1 MQSNPRLL
9 VNLPVILAKTL
20 VNLLVKTDQIRFK
33 GAMGGPNQAVSRPQ
47 EARTWFSRESPQTLQ
62 FHHLQGRQ
70 YSLRGGLWKGVQA
83 PPWPPKPN
91 LVSFTSKI
99 TSKFTNI
106 S

>member
-1 MQSNPRLL
+1 ME
-9 VNLPVILAKTL
+9 I
-20 VNLLVKTDQIRFK
+20 
-33 GAMGGPNQAVSRPQ
+33 G
-47 EARTWFSRESPQTLQ
+47 SPWAL
-62 FHHLQGRQ
+62 G